1 MYVKRPR
8 ELSATKGVAM
18 QRSEID
24 NKYKWDLSAIF
35 GSDEEFDREFSALER
50 EIGEYPAHSE
60 TMLVSAEGLYSALDT
75 MTGIMARLD
84 KVWVFS
90 ALSYYVDTLDPVTQE
105 RSSRARDLA
114 QKFDEATWFVSPYLL
129 KLDGA
134 TLEGYFAACPKLG
147 RFRRYIFKTQR
158 YKSHTL
164 SDEGEELVSRLGDT
178 FGHYDEIRSAFAIS
192 DLRFGKIKDAEGKT
206 VQLSDTNYIAYMMS
220 GDRKVR
226 RSAFKT
232 LYKTYDRFKSTFAA
246 LYYNYVKE
254 GMTLSRL
261 RGYSS
266 TIERSTF
273 ADELTPE
280 ICNNLIDTVGKSLPK
295 LFEYYELKR
304 EVLGLDKMHMY
315 DIYTPLLVEGEGRKY
330 SFEEAV
336 EEVLRAT
343 EIFGEE
349 YHSVMKEG
357 LTERGWVDVFPSDG
371 KRGGA
376 FSAGCSG
383 TEPYILTNFNGT
395 SEDIST
401 LAHEAGHSMHS
412 YYSRKFNEPHES
424 RYTLF
429 VAEVA
434 STVNELLLL
443 RMKLREAD
451 TKGEKLELLNRLMEL
466 YKSTL
471 FRQTMLAEFER
482 DIHALCESGKPL
494 TADLI
499 NKTYYEKVLRYFGDG
514 VVCEPEIALE
524 WARIPHFYMN
534 FYVYKYAT
542 SISAASMIV
551 KRIEEEGEPYIR
563 QYIEFLKC
571 GDNRSP
577 LDELLV
583 AGIDMTRPEV
593 IDAAINTFSEAVAE
607 FKRIYNGN

>member
-1 MYVKRPR
+1 MK
-8 ELSATKGVAM
+8 
-18 QRSEID
+18 RSEID
-24 NKYKWDLSAIF
+24 KKYKWDLTAVF
-35 GSDEEFDREFSALER
+35 ESDEAFESEFGTLER
-50 EIGEYPAHSE
+50 EIAAYPAHSDK
-60 TMLVSAEGLYSALDT
+60 MLGSAEELYLALDT
-75 MTGIMARLD
+75 MMSLMARLD
-84 KVWVFS
+84 RVWIFAS
-90 ALSYYVDTLDPVTQE
+90 LSYYVDTLDPVAQE

-114 QKFDEATWFVSPYLL
+114 QKFDEATWFVSPYLM
-129 KLDGA
+129 KLDDK
-134 TLEGYFAACPKLG
+134 TLESYLNDCPELM
-147 RFRRYIFKTQR
+147 RFSRYIYKTRR

-164 SDEGEELVSRLGDT
+164 SDEGEELVSRLGDC
-178 FGHYDEIRSAFAIS
+178 FGHYDEIRSALTIS
-192 DLRFGKIKDAEGKT
+192 DLRFGKIRDAEGKS

-220 GDRKVR
+220 GDRRVR

-232 LYKTYDRFKSTFAA
+232 LYKTYGQFKSTFAS

-254 GMTLSRL
+254 SMTLSRL

-273 ADELTPE
+273 ADEVTPE

-315 DIYTPLLVEGEGRKY
+315 DIYTPLLTEGDERTY
-330 SFEEAV
+330 TFEEAV
-336 EEVLRAT
+336 GEVLRAA

-349 YHSVMKEG
+349 YHSIMKEG
-357 LTERGWVDVFPSDG
+357 LTERGWVDVYPSVG

-395 SEDIST
+395 AEDIST

-412 YYSRKFNEPHES
+412 YYSRKFNEPHAS

-443 RMKLREAD
+443 RMRLREAR
-451 TKGEKLELLNRLMEL
+451 TRLEKLELLNRLMEL

-499 NKTYYEKVLRYFGDG
+499 SKTYYEKVLRYFGDG

-551 KRIEEEGEPYIR
+551 KRIEDEGEPYIR

-571 GDNRSP
+571 GDSHSP
-577 LDELLV
+577 IDELLV
-583 AGIDMTRPEV
+583 AGVDMTRPEV
-593 IDAAINTFSEAVAE
+593 IDVAIDAFSEAVSE
-607 FKRIYNGN
+607 FKRIYYNG

>member
-1 MYVKRPR
+1 
-8 ELSATKGVAM
+8 M
-18 QRSEID
+18 QRAEID
-24 NKYKWDLSAIF
+24 KKYKWDLSAIF
-35 GSDEEFDREFSALER
+35 GSDEEFEGEFSALER
-50 EIGEYPAHSE
+50 EIGEYPTHSE
-60 TMLVSAEGLYSALDT
+60 TMLTSAEGLYAALDT

-90 ALSYYVDTLDPVTQE
+90 ALSYYVDTLDPVAQE
-105 RSSRARDLA
+105 QSSRARDLA

-134 TLEGYFAACPKLG
+134 TLESYFVACPGLE

-178 FGHYDEIRSAFAIS
+178 FSHYDEIRSAFAIS
-192 DLRFGKIKDAEGKT
+192 DLRFGKIKDSEGKT
-206 VQLSDTNYIAYMMS
+206 VQLSDTNYISYMMS
-220 GDRKVR
+220 GDRRVR

-232 LYKTYDRFKSTFAA
+232 LYKTYDQFKSTFAA

-254 GMTLSRL
+254 GMTLSKL

-304 EVLGLDKMHMY
+304 RVLGLDKMHMY
-315 DIYTPLLVEGEGRKY
+315 DIYTPLLTEGEGKKY
-330 SFEEAV
+330 SFEEAL
-336 EEVLRAT
+336 EEVLRAA

-349 YHSVMKEG
+349 YHSVLKAG

-451 TKGEKLELLNRLMEL
+451 TKAEKLELLNRLMEL

-494 TADLI
+494 TASLI

-551 KRIEEEGEPYIR
+551 KRIEEEGEPYIK

-571 GDNRSP
+571 GDSRSP
-577 LDELLV
+577 LDELLL

-593 IDAAINTFSEAVAE
+593 VDAAVESFASVVAE
-607 FKRIYNGN
+607 FKRIYNTK